1 MEEKKVKKKI
11 ISMIL
16 TGIMALSTIALAG
29 CGGNDTSKT
38 SSNEQPAT
46 QETTEEAKT
55 VEVKPVKIGV
65 LLYAT
70 EGQLGTVQPYFEL
83 LSKEIEGLEFVY
95 VAADSMD
102 ADANLSTV
110 EGLISQ
116 GCNGIITTVSTG
128 LVPLTEAC
136 QAQNVLVATYLCK
149 PDEADV
155 QAMSQLPNYL
165 GGVADGALTGE
176 ERGIE
181 AAKYIIEKGF
191 KNVGTISFPL
201 TVMVSHKESYD
212 SFVKTIDEYNA
223 TAAEADK
230 ITLTE
235 NTELFFKPL
244 DTSYFANN
252 QNIDCIY
259 SMAAGID
266 YAYPTMVQAGVNGK
280 IKLVTNGMK
289 YDTDSQTAINNGDIV
304 FTSFSSIEPS
314 FYPVS
319 LIFDA
324 VNGQKLDDAPATGTI
339 VPTSMIYLKGAED
352 LSILQEKSYY
362 FRKSDNE
369 ITKLKLNP
377 IEAKQLLKT
386 FNPDASFADIT
397 ALLNNLGM
405 DAFK

>member
-1 MEEKKVKKKI
+1 MKKKI

-29 CGGNDTSKT
+29 CGSNDTSKT
-38 SSNEQPAT
+38 SSSEQPST
-46 QETTEEAKT
+46 SSQETTEEVKT
-55 VEVKPVKIGV
+55 VDVKPVKIGV

-70 EGQLGTVQPYFEL
+70 DGQFEAAQSYFNL

-95 VAADSMD
+95 VAADSMN
-102 ADANLSTV
+102 AEANLSTV

-116 GCNGIITTVSTG
+116 GCNGIITTVGTG

-136 QAQNVLVATYLCK
+136 QAQNVFVTTYLCK

-201 TVMVSHKESYD
+201 TVMISHKESYD
-212 SFVKTIDEYNA
+212 AFVKTIDEYNA

-252 QNIDCIY
+252 PNIDCIY

-289 YDTDSQTAINNGDIV
+289 YDTDSQTAINNGDIA
-304 FTSFSSIEPS
+304 FTSFTSIEQS

-324 VNGQKLDDAPATGTI
+324 VNGQKFDDAPATGTI
-339 VPTSMIYLKGAED
+339 VPSSMIYLKGAED
-352 LSILQEKSYY
+352 LAILQEKSYY
-362 FRKSDNE
+362 FRKNDNE
-369 ITKLKLNP
+369 ITRLKLNP

-386 FNPDASFADIT
+386 FNPDASYADIT
-397 ALLNNLGM
+397 TYLNNLGM

>member
-1 MEEKKVKKKI
+1 MKKKI

-16 TGIMALSTIALAG
+16 TGVMALSTIALGGCAG
-29 CGGNDTSKT
+29 NNASSKT
-38 SSNEQPAT
+38 SSEQSSE
-46 QETTEEAKT
+46 QEAAGEVKQAD
-55 VEVKPVKIGV
+55 VKPVKIGV
-65 LLYAT
+65 LLFNT
-70 EGQLGTVQPYFEL
+70 EGQLGAVQSYFNL
-83 LSKEIEGLEFVY
+83 LSREIEGLEFVY

-116 GCNGIITTVSTG
+116 GCNGIITTVGTG

-136 QAQNVLVATYLCK
+136 QAQNVFVATYLAK
-149 PDEADV
+149 PDDADV
-155 QAMSQLPNYL
+155 QAMSQLSNYL

-212 SFVKTIDEYNA
+212 SFVKTIDEYNKA
-223 TAAEADK
+223 AAEADK

-324 VNGQKLDDAPATGTI
+324 VNGQKFDDAPATGTI

-352 LSILQEKSYY
+352 LAILQKNSYY
-362 FRKSDNE
+362 FRNNDDE
-369 ITKLKLNP
+369 ISRLKLNQ

-386 FNPDASFADIT
+386 FNPDATYADI
-397 ALLNNLGM
+397 ANLMNNLGM
-405 DAFK
+405 EAFK